1 MVAVPICF
9 GLPLKE
15 EKERTMTTRERFNKV
30 MHWQEADRVPNMD
43 FGYWDETVTIWH
55 KQGLP
60 AYVKTNQDIEQYLG
74 LEGAEII
81 PRLPVANGLYPPFQ
95 DRVLEDRGRYRLVQN
110 TEGNICEVPKDG
122 TSIPHYVKYVV
133 QTPRD
138 WQTFKRERLDYTR
151 EDRIG
156 EVKKVVEEAHL
167 AGMPVLFDAGSLY
180 GWLRNWMGVENF
192 SLAIMNQ
199 REWVEEMMEHLT
211 EMTLYLI
218 EKALPGVDID
228 MAWWWEDMCFNHGP
242 LISPRL
248 FEELMV
254 PRYRRITD
262 TLRKYKV
269 DINVLDCDGQIYQL
283 IPGWLKGGI
292 NCMFP
297 IEAAHTDPV
306 RLRQECGKDILLM
319 GGVNKVQ
326 LAKGKEAIDEEL
338 KRLRPLVEKGGY
350 IPTVDHRVPPD
361 VSFENYLYYLEKKK
375 EIL

>member
-1 MVAVPICF
+1 
-9 GLPLKE
+9 
-15 EKERTMTTRERFNKV
+15 MTTQERFNRV
-30 MHWQEADRVPNMD
+30 MHWQETDRVPNMD
-43 FGYWDETVTIWH
+43 FGYWDETITAWH
-55 KQGLP
+55 RQGLP
-60 AYVKTNQDIEQYLG
+60 AYVKTNQDMERYLG
-74 LEGAEII
+74 LEGAEVIAQ
-81 PRLPVANGLYPPFQ
+81 LPVANGLYPPFE
-95 DRVLEDRGRYRLVQN
+95 DRVLEDRGQYRLVQN
-110 TEGNICEVPKDG
+110 AEGNICEVFKDG
-122 TSIPHYVKYVV
+122 TSIPHYVKYVLE
-133 QTPRD
+133 TPKD

-156 EVKKVVEEAHL
+156 EIKKVVEEAGKM
-167 AGMPVLFDAGSLY
+167 GMPVRFDAGSLY
-180 GWLRNWMGVENF
+180 GWLRNWMGVEGF
-192 SLAIMNQ
+192 SVAIMTQ

-211 EMTLYLI
+211 EMTIYLI

-242 LISPRL
+242 LISPKL

-262 TLRKYKV
+262 VLRKYNV
-269 DINVLDCDGQIYQL
+269 NINVLDCDGQIYQL
-283 IPGWLKGGI
+283 VPGWLKGGI

-306 RLRQECGKDILLM
+306 RLRQEYGKDILLM

-326 LAKGKEAIDEEL
+326 LAKGKETIDEEL

>member
-1 MVAVPICF
+1 
-9 GLPLKE
+9 
-15 EKERTMTTRERFNKV
+15 MTTRERFNKV
-30 MHWQEADRVPNMD
+30 MHWKEADRVPNMD
-43 FGYWDETVTIWH
+43 FGYWDETIATWH

-74 LEGAEII
+74 LEGAEVI
-81 PRLPVANGLYPPFQ
+81 PQLPVVNGLYPLFEYK
-95 DRVLEDRGRYRLVQN
+95 VLEDKGQHRIVRD
-110 TEGNICEVPKDG
+110 TEGTICEVPKDG
-122 TSIPHYVKYVV
+122 TSIPRYIRHALETRK
-133 QTPRD
+133 D
-138 WQTFKRERLDYTR
+138 WQAFKRERLDYTR
-151 EDRIG
+151 KDRIG
-156 EVKKVVEEAHL
+156 EIKKIVKEAHL
-167 AGMPVLFDAGSLY
+167 AGMPVRFNAGSLY

-192 SLAIMNQ
+192 SVAIMN
-199 REWVEEMMEHLT
+199 EKGWVEEMMEHLT
-211 EMTLYLI
+211 EMTIYLI

-242 LISPRL
+242 LVSPKL

-269 DINVLDCDGQIYQL
+269 DINILDCDGQIYQL
-283 IPGWLKGGI
+283 VPGWLKGGI

-306 RLRQECGKDILLM
+306 KLRQEYGKDIFLM